1 MREGRPIRALSL
13 FLSLFLTLASAPGAL
28 AGQGADPPRLP
39 PGQELE
45 PEEAARHIGRMGD
58 HMEEDAG
65 EGFSD
70 AETRLWLSNHLG
82 NITEPMQLYYEFT
95 KEGKLEEEF
104 SDAVYLD
111 ILALNEDGSKNADM
125 QFFTGARRQSFHSGN
140 VTGVVGNPV
149 LGIYLQGDVYEMSR
163 LTEGGWRHFHRRI
176 KLALHESAEVRP
188 TTISFAGQQ
197 LQAQVIA
204 FAPYRND
211 PYRSRFEKYSNKR
224 YEITLSDQVP
234 GTLYRIRTVIRDAGE
249 QTAEPLLAETLTL
262 VSTRPLQP

>member
-1 MREGRPIRALSL
+1 MVRESHPVRTLLLLLSL
-13 FLSLFLTLASAPGAL
+13 VPATAAL
-28 AGQGADPPRLP
+28 AGQGGEVLQLP
-39 PGQELE
+39 PGEELD
-45 PEEAARHIGRMGD
+45 PEEVARHIGRMG
-58 HMEEDAG
+58 EDAAASVE
-65 EGFSD
+65 EGDFSD

-95 KEGKLEEEF
+95 KEGQLEEGF

-125 QFFTGARRQSFHSGN
+125 QFFTGPRKQSFQPEN
-140 VTGVVGNPV
+140 VTNVVGNPV

-188 TTISFAGQQ
+188 ITISFAGEQ

-204 FAPYRND
+204 FSPYLND
-211 PYRSRFEKYSNKR
+211 PHRSRFEKYSNKH

-234 GTLYRIRTVIRDAGE
+234 GTLYQIRTVIRDAE
-249 QTAEPLLAETLTL
+249 EHAQPLLAETLTL
-262 VSTRPLQP
+262 VSTRSLQQ